1 MCISCNVGG
10 GTRTSIQTIQVME
23 IIRNHVVQLAAAQFD
38 FGESGSK
45 ADEIVGPEVVLG
57 RLMKFSVSG
66 SPWSQWVASGL
77 DKGDTI

>member
-1 MCISCNVGG
+1 
-10 GTRTSIQTIQVME
+10 ME
-23 IIRNHVVQLAAAQFD
+23 IFRNHVVLLAAAQFD

-45 ADEIVGPEVVLG
+45 ADEIMGPEAVLG

-66 SPWSQWVASGL
+66 RGQWVASGL

>member
-1 MCISCNVGG
+1 MGG